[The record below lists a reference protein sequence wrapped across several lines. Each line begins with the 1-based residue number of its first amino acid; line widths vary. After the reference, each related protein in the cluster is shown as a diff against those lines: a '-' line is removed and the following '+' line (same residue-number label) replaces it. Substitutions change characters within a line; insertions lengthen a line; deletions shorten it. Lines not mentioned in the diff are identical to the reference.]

1 MCRRRQKAST
11 TCSVA
16 KGLTAIG
23 AIEAVW
29 RIEQPKLAAR
39 LARYL
44 RDVGLAEEIVQDA
57 FVLALEHW
65 PRDGIPREPAAWLT
79 RVAKNRALDW
89 LRRAT
94 LIDGKHRELAVD
106 LEELERD
113 AVGFEAMLDE
123 DIDDDLLRL
132 IFTAC
137 HPVLPAEQRAALT
150 LRLLGGLSTPEIA
163 RAFLV
168 SEATVAQRIVR
179 AKRALRDAAIPF
191 ETPRGEERRER
202 LDSVLEVVYLTFNE
216 GYVSTAGSEWFRADL
231 CGEALRLG
239 RSLAAL
245 MPEEPEVLA
254 VVALMELHASRFAAR
269 TNEAGDPV
277 LLLDQDRTRWD
288 WSLIRRGLEG
298 LSRAMALTPAP
309 GPYLLQAMIAAC
321 HARAVAAGDTDWIAI
336 AAYYQAL
343 AAVAPSPIVE
353 INRAVAVG
361 MAFGPAQGLAIA
373 DALRDEP
380 RLKESHLL
388 PTVRGDL
395 LEKLGQVAEARAEFR
410 RAAELTGNERER
422 ALLLARADARY
433 CVLE

>member
-1 MCRRRQKAST
+1 MKA
-11 TCSVA
+11 A
-16 KGLTAIG
+16 A

-44 RDVGLAEEIVQDA
+44 RDIGLAEEIVQDA
-57 FVLALEHW
+57 FTLALERW
-65 PRDGIPREPAAWLT
+65 PQDGIPGNPAAWLT
-79 RVAKNRALDW
+79 HVAKNRALDR
-89 LRRAT
+89 LRRTT
-94 LIDGKHRELAVD
+94 LIDGKHRELAIN
-106 LEELERD
+106 LAELERERPD
-113 AVGFEAMLDE
+113 IEALLDE

-132 IFTAC
+132 IFAAC
-137 HPVLPAEQRAALT
+137 HPVLPGEQRAALA
-150 LRLLGGLSTPEIA
+150 LRLLGGLSTREVA

-168 SEATVAQRIVR
+168 PEATVAQRIVR
-179 AKRALRDAAIPF
+179 AKRTLRDAAIPF
-191 ETPRGEERRER
+191 EIPRFEERRER
-202 LDSVLEVVYLTFNE
+202 LAAVLEVVYLIFNE
-216 GYVSTAGSEWFRADL
+216 GYVPAAGFDWIRADL

-245 MPEEPEVLA
+245 MPDEPEVQGL
-254 VVALMELHASRFAAR
+254 VVLMEFHASRFAAR
-269 TNEAGDPV
+269 TSTAGDPI

-288 WSLIRRGLEG
+288 WSLVRRGLDG
-298 LSRAMALTPAP
+298 LNHAMVLTPAP

-321 HARAVAAGDTDWIAI
+321 HARAVAAADTDWIAI

-343 AAVAPSPIVE
+343 TLAAPSPIVE

-380 RLKESHLL
+380 LLKNSHLL
-388 PTVRGDL
+388 PTVRGGL

-410 RAAELTGNERER
+410 HAARLTGNDRER
-422 ALLLARADARY
+422 AMLLARANSPTATA
-433 CVLE
+433 

>member
-1 MCRRRQKAST
+1 MTST
-11 TCSVA
+11 AT
-16 KGLTAIG
+16 
-23 AIEAVW
+23 IEAVW

-57 FVLALEHW
+57 FLMALERW
-65 PRDGIPREPAAWLT
+65 PRDGIPRNPAAWLT
-79 RVAKNRALDW
+79 QVAKNRALDR
-89 LRRAT
+89 LRRTT
-94 LIDGKHRELAVD
+94 LIDGKHRELAID
-106 LEELERD
+106 LAELERETP
-113 AVGFEAMLDE
+113 GIEAALDE

-137 HPVLPAEQRAALT
+137 HPVLTVEQRAALT
-150 LRLLGGLSTPEIA
+150 LRLLGGLSTADIA

-168 SEATVAQRIVR
+168 PEATIAQRIVR

-202 LDSVLEVVYLTFNE
+202 LAAVLEVVYLMFNE
-216 GYVSTAGSEWFRADL
+216 GYVPTAGPDWLRADL

-245 MPEEPEVLA
+245 MPQEPEAMGL
-254 VVALMELHASRFAAR
+254 VALMELNASRFPAR
-269 TNEAGDPV
+269 TDKSGNPI
-277 LLLDQDRTRWD
+277 LLLDQDRSRWN
-288 WSLIRRGLEG
+288 WSLIRRGLDG
-298 LSRAMALTPAP
+298 LNGAMALTATP
-309 GPYLLQAMIAAC
+309 GPYLLQAMIAGC
-321 HARAVAAGDTDWIAI
+321 HARAVTAADSDWIAI

-343 AAVAPSPIVE
+343 TLAAPSPIVE

-373 DALRDEP
+373 DALKDEP
-380 RLKESHLL
+380 RLKRSHLL

-395 LEKLGQVAEARAEFR
+395 LEKLGQIAEARVEFR
-410 RAAELTGNERER
+410 QAAELTGNDRER
-422 ALLLARADARY
+422 ALLLARAAENSRVCSARNP
-433 CVLE
+433 

>member
-1 MCRRRQKAST
+1 M
-11 TCSVA
+11 
-16 KGLTAIG
+16 TATR

-29 RIEQPKLAAR
+29 RIEQPKLVAR
-39 LARYL
+39 LVRYL
-44 RDVGLAEEIVQDA
+44 HDVGLAEETAQDA
-57 FVLALEHW
+57 FLLALERW
-65 PRDGIPREPAAWLT
+65 PQDGVPGNPAAWLT
-79 RVAKNRALDW
+79 QVAKNRALDR
-89 LRRAT
+89 LRHTA
-94 LIDGKHRELAVD
+94 LIDGKHRELAFD
-106 LEELERD
+106 LAELERETPD
-113 AVGFEAMLDE
+113 LEAALDE

-179 AKRALRDAAIPF
+179 AKRALRDATIPF
-191 ETPRGEERRER
+191 ETPRGEERRDR
-202 LDSVLEVVYLTFNE
+202 IAAVLEVVYLIFNE
-216 GYVSTAGSEWFRADL
+216 GYVATAGPDWLRADL

-245 MPEEPEVLA
+245 MPDEPEAQGL
-254 VVALMELHASRFAAR
+254 VALMELHASRFAAR
-269 TNEAGDPV
+269 TGSAGDPI
-277 LLLDQDRTRWD
+277 LLLDQNRSRWN
-288 WSLIRRGLEG
+288 WSLIQRGLDG
-298 LSRAMALTPAP
+298 LNRALALTPTP
-309 GPYLLQAMIAAC
+309 GPYLLQAMIAAS
-321 HARAVAAGDTDWIAI
+321 HARATTAADTDWIAI

-343 AAVAPSPIVE
+343 ALVAPSPIVE

-373 DALRDEP
+373 NALRDEP

-395 LEKLGQVAEARAEFR
+395 LEKLGQVAEARAEFHH
-410 RAAELTGNERER
+410 AAELTSNDRER
-422 ALLLARADARY
+422 GLLLARANCRP
-433 CVLE
+433 V

>member
-1 MCRRRQKAST
+1 
-11 TCSVA
+11 
-16 KGLTAIG
+16 LTAT
-23 AIEAVW
+23 ATIEAVW

-44 RDVGLAEEIVQDA
+44 RDVGLAEEIVQDV
-57 FVLALEHW
+57 FLVALERW
-65 PRDGIPREPAAWLT
+65 PLDGIPGNPAAWLT
-79 RVAKNRALDW
+79 KVAKNRALDR
-89 LRRAT
+89 LRRTT
-94 LIDGKHRELAVD
+94 LIDGKHRELAID
-106 LEELERD
+106 LTELERETPD
-113 AVGFEAMLDE
+113 IAAALDE

-191 ETPRGEERRER
+191 ETPHGEERRDR
-202 LDSVLEVVYLTFNE
+202 LAAVLEVVYLIFNE
-216 GYVSTAGSEWFRADL
+216 GYVATAGPDWLRADL

-239 RSLAAL
+239 RSVAAL
-245 MPEEPEVLA
+245 TPEEPEAQGL
-254 VVALMELHASRFAAR
+254 VALMELHASRLAAR
-269 TNEAGDPV
+269 TDTAGDPV
-277 LLLDQDRTRWD
+277 LLLDQDRTRWN
-288 WSLIRRGLEG
+288 WSLIRRGFDG
-298 LSRAMALTPAP
+298 LNRAMAMTPAP
-309 GPYLLQAMIAAC
+309 GTYLLQAMIAAC
-321 HARAVAAGDTDWIAI
+321 HARATTAADTDWIAV

-343 AAVAPSPIVE
+343 ALVAPSPIVE
-353 INRAVAVG
+353 VNRAVAVG

-373 DALRDEP
+373 DALGDDP

-395 LEKLGQVAEARAEFR
+395 LEKLGRIAQARAEFR
-410 RAAELTGNERER
+410 RAAELTGNDRER
-422 ALLLARADARY
+422 ALLLARANSSRPPA
-433 CVLE
+433 